1 MFNDVNEKVGAIAAE
16 VGKTPQQ
23 WNASVFSIIQTLS
36 ENVILP
42 IAGLIITFILCY
54 ELITMITEK
63 NNMHDI
69 DTFMFFK
76 GGLLRG
82 NPANHYPVMTVEEI
96 CELPV
101 PKFAADN
108 CVLFM
113 WATFP
118 KLKEAFEV
126 IKAWGFKYS
135 TVAFVWVKKNKKSD
149 SWFMGMG
156 WWTRNNAE
164 VCLVATRGHPKRISR
179 KVHQLIISPVEEHSK
194 KPDITR
200 DKIIEL
206 MGDLPRVELFARQ
219 APPGWDVWGNE
230 VLNDVW
236 IE

>member
-1 MFNDVNEKVGAIAAE
+1 M
-16 VGKTPQQ
+16 
-23 WNASVFSIIQTLS
+23 
-36 ENVILP
+36 
-42 IAGLIITFILCY
+42 
-54 ELITMITEK
+54 
-63 NNMHDI
+63 
-69 DTFMFFK
+69 
-76 GGLLRG
+76 RG

-101 PKFAADN
+101 PKFAADD

-118 KLKEAFEV
+118 KLEEAFEV

-156 WWTRNNAE
+156 WWTRNNSE